1 MIWVSDTR
9 NCAQC
14 GALFTPRREHAR
26 FCSCSCRIAWNRDQA
41 WDLGA
46 EASAL
51 DWSVTA
57 MGDATERLAGVR
69 AGERPPAFAVISE
82 AVWWVTIVDATLI
95 RYHLET
101 YEGVM
106 AGQSHSRRALIE
118 GTFGG
123 LRFVRNQ
130 MGYYLDYP
138 DFIEPEAAR
147 PGHDDRITAWSWRP
161 MTEPAVGSLPPRGR
175 TWEMA
180 RYRAYQA
187 HLAGRTIGETFAS
200 AAAFL
205 KLVSARTHPAP
216 ATGVCPAR

>member
-1 MIWVSDTR
+1 MIWVRDTR
-9 NCAQC
+9 TCEQC
-14 GALFTPRREHAR
+14 GSLFTPRREHAR
-26 FCSCSCRIAWNRDQA
+26 FCSCSCRIAWNREHQ
-41 WDLGA
+41 WDLRA

-57 MGDATERLAGVR
+57 MCDVTDRLARMR
-69 AGERPPAFAVISE
+69 AGDRSPAFAVISE

-95 RYHLET
+95 RYHLEA
-101 YEGVM
+101 YEAVM
-106 AGQSHSRRALIE
+106 AAQPRSGCRLIE

-138 DFIEPEAAR
+138 DFIH
-147 PGHDDRITAWSWRP
+147 PGEGHHGSDDRITSWSWRSLP
-161 MTEPAVGSLPPRGR
+161 EPAVAALAPRGR
-175 TWEMA
+175 AWEMA

-187 HLAGRTIGETFAS
+187 HLAGHTIGETFGR

-205 KLVSARTHPAP
+205 KAVSA
-216 ATGVCPAR
+216 GVTTALAAS